1 MSDDPVY
8 DKATLSVIAEL
19 FTEAESAIKYIE
31 DFGENLLVPAVN
43 QLRYTGNHL
52 VRYLSSPDNTEEL
65 NDATKHVKRAT
76 YDAYETAM
84 LYHHLEYNKFQDDYR
99 RVVVSN
105 VIANYS
111 EIQREI
117 EDSRDFVRKNNGS
130 KTRGEH
136 YKNGKE
142 HLDRLIKNT
151 KILNSSRDELNKL
164 AQKDRNNFILTLIAI
179 VVAAIGSL
187 FAVLQYMKCQ

>member
-1 MSDDPVY
+1 MSEEPAY
-8 DKATLSVIAEL
+8 DKTALSVIAEL

-52 VRYLSSPDNTEEL
+52 IRYLSSPDNTEEL

-99 RVVVSN
+99 RVVVAN

-111 EIQREI
+111 EIQKEI

-130 KTRGEH
+130 KTRGEN

-164 AQKDRNNFILTLIAI
+164 AKKDRNNFIITLIAI
-179 VVAAIGSL
+179 VIAAVGSL
-187 FAVLQYMKCQ
+187 FAVLQYVKC